1 MPNLK
6 VVSRSQ
12 TPPLL
17 IPDINRGGVSDINR
31 GGVSDINRGGV
42 WLHETN
48 LKGVQKITIH
58 VAFLNNHYI
67 SF

>member
-17 IPDINRGGVSDINR
+17 ISDINR